1 MSERFTNLSLI
12 TGTAAMIALLFAAP
26 VAQAQKIVCWK
37 DKSGKVIGCGD
48 RVPPEFRQNEA
59 KILDSRGIV
68 REIKVS
74 GEEAARLKEEEKKKA
89 ALKAEEDRRIAEQR
103 RQDLALVNTYASPRE
118 IDLRRDRE
126 LLVVDLQIQQ
136 LQAALKS
143 AAHALESQQ
152 KRHASLEKSGKPVP
166 DGVRDDLARAQEE
179 KARVEARIVDKEKD
193 KARISAAYAQQKAR
207 YLELKGLPATAAA
220 EAKPAPQK

>member
-48 RVPPEFRQNEA
+48 RVPPEFQQNEA

-89 ALKAEEDRRIAEQR
+89 ALKAEADQRIAEQR

-143 AAHALESQQ
+143 AADALESQQ
-152 KRHASLEKSGKPVP
+152 KHHASFEKRNAPMP
-166 DGVRDDLARAQEE
+166 DRVKDDLAHAKEE
-179 KARVEARIVDKEKD
+179 KARVEARIADKEKD

-220 EAKPAPQK
+220 EAKPAPKK